1 MACGLMLLYKG
12 FPLEKTGTEKR
23 REYMNLNRETMKKL
37 MLLIAFTILLLVG
50 VQRLDA
56 VFGALGFLWGIG
68 FPFVL
73 GGAIAFILNVPMTA
87 LEGWLFPQKK
97 TAKSKLGRKLARPLS
112 LVLAIVLV
120 LGVISL
126 VIFVVVP
133 ELGATVVSLGATVE
147 AFLPK
152 AQEWLEDIFSYN
164 EQIVAWIDSLEMNW
178 EKIMET
184 AWNFFRSGAGSV
196 LSSTMT
202 VARTIISAVT
212 NFFIG
217 FVFAC
222 YVLLQKE
229 KLGEQ
234 SRKLLRAVFPKK
246 QVDYILHVCSLS
258 HRTFSSFITGQCME
272 AVILGAMFFVAMSL
286 LRFPYALLVGVLV
299 AFTALIPIF
308 GAFIGCVVGA
318 FLILMVSPAQALGF
332 IVLFQVLQQIEGNLI
347 YPRVVGNSVGLP
359 AIWVLVAVTVGGNL
373 MGIVGMLIFI
383 PMVSVLYTL
392 LREWMYGRL
401 EKKKLA
407 KKL

>member
-1 MACGLMLLYKG
+1 
-12 FPLEKTGTEKR
+12 
-23 REYMNLNRETMKKL
+23 MNLNRETMKKL

-56 VFGALGFLWGIG
+56 VFGALRFLWGIG
-68 FPFVL
+68 FPFAL

-87 LEGWLFPQKK
+87 LEHWLFPEEKMG
-97 TAKSKLGRKLARPLS
+97 KSKLKRKLARPLS
-112 LVLAIVLV
+112 MILAILLV
-120 LGVISL
+120 IGVIAL
-126 VIFVVVP
+126 VIFVVLP
-133 ELGATVVSLGATVE
+133 ELGTTVVGLGASVE

-152 AQEWLEDIFSYN
+152 AQEWLEDIFQNN
-164 EQIVAWIDSLEMNW
+164 EQIVAWIEGLELNW
-178 EKIMET
+178 EKAVET

-202 VARTIISAVT
+202 VAKTIISAVT

-234 SRKLLRAVFPKK
+234 SRKLLRAIFPKK
-246 QVDYILHVCSLS
+246 QVEYILHVCSLS

-272 AVILGAMFFVAMSL
+272 AVILGAMFFVAMSI

-373 MGIVGMLIFI
+373 MGVLGMLIFI
-383 PMVSVLYTL
+383 PIVSVLYAL

-401 EKKKLA
+401 EDKN
-407 KKL
+407 

>member
-1 MACGLMLLYKG
+1 
-12 FPLEKTGTEKR
+12 
-23 REYMNLNRETMKKL
+23 MNLNRENMKKL

-56 VFGALGFLWGIG
+56 VFGAIKFLWGIA
-68 FPFVL
+68 FPFAL

-87 LEGWLFPQKK
+87 LERWLFPKERRG
-97 TAKSKLGRKLARPLS
+97 KSRLKQKLARPLS
-112 LVLAIVLV
+112 MILAILLV

-133 ELGATVVSLGATVE
+133 QLGTTVVGLGASVE

-152 AQEWLEDIFSYN
+152 AQEWLEDIFQN
-164 EQIVAWIDSLEMNW
+164 NKQIVTWIESLEMNW
-178 EKIMET
+178 EKAVET

-202 VARTIISAVT
+202 VAKTIISAVT

-234 SRKLLRAVFPKK
+234 CRKLLRAIFPKK

-318 FLILMVSPAQALGF
+318 FLILMVNPAQALGF

-359 AIWVLVAVTVGGNL
+359 AIWVLVAVTVGGSL

-392 LREWMYGRL
+392 LREWMYRRL
-401 EKKKLA
+401 EEKK
-407 KKL
+407 

>member
-1 MACGLMLLYKG
+1 
-12 FPLEKTGTEKR
+12 
-23 REYMNLNRETMKKL
+23 MNLNRENMKKL

-56 VFGALGFLWGIG
+56 VLGAVKFLWGIT
-68 FPFVL
+68 FPFAL

-87 LEGWLFPQKK
+87 LENWLFPKERIG
-97 TAKSKLGRKLARPLS
+97 KSRLRQKLARPLS
-112 LVLAIVLV
+112 MILAILLV

-133 ELGATVVSLGATVE
+133 ELGNTVVGLGASVE

-152 AQEWLEDIFSYN
+152 AQEWLEDIFQNN
-164 EQIVAWIDSLEMNW
+164 EQIVTWIESLEMNW
-178 EKIMET
+178 EKAVET

-202 VARTIISAVT
+202 VAKTIISAVT

-217 FVFAC
+217 SVFAC

-234 SRKLLRAVFPKK
+234 CRKLLSAVFPKK

-318 FLILMVSPAQALGF
+318 FLILMVNPAQALGF
-332 IVLFQVLQQIEGNLI
+332 IILFQVLQQIEGNLI

-392 LREWMYGRL
+392 LREWMYRRL
-401 EKKKLA
+401 EEKK
-407 KKL
+407 

>member
-87 LEGWLFPQKK
+87 LEGWLFPQEK

-234 SRKLLRAVFPKK
+234 CRKLLTAVFPGK

-272 AVILGAMFFVAMSL
+272 AVILGAMFFVAMNL

-318 FLILMVSPAQALGF
+318 FLILMVNPAQALGF

-359 AIWVLVAVTVGGNL
+359 AIWVLAAVTVGGNL
-373 MGIVGMLIFI
+373 MGILGMLIFI
-383 PMVSVLYTL
+383 PIVSVLYAL

-401 EKKKLA
+401 EEKRQQK
-407 KKL
+407 

>member
-1 MACGLMLLYKG
+1 
-12 FPLEKTGTEKR
+12 
-23 REYMNLNRETMKKL
+23 MNLNRENMKKL

-56 VFGALGFLWGIG
+56 VFGAVKFLWGIT
-68 FPFVL
+68 FPFAL

-87 LEGWLFPQKK
+87 LERWLFPKERIGKSRLKQKL
-97 TAKSKLGRKLARPLS
+97 SRPLS
-112 LVLAIVLV
+112 MILAILLV
-120 LGVISL
+120 LGVIFL

-133 ELGATVVSLGATVE
+133 ELGTTVVGLGARVE

-152 AQEWLEDIFSYN
+152 AQEWLEDIFQNN
-164 EQIVAWIDSLEMNW
+164 EQIVAWIESLEMNW
-178 EKIMET
+178 EKAVET

-202 VARTIISAVT
+202 VAKTIISAVT

-234 SRKLLRAVFPKK
+234 CRKLLRVVFPKK

-318 FLILMVSPAQALGF
+318 FLILMVNPAQALAF

-392 LREWMYGRL
+392 LREWMYRRL
-401 EKKKLA
+401 EEKK
-407 KKL
+407 

>member
-1 MACGLMLLYKG
+1 
-12 FPLEKTGTEKR
+12 
-23 REYMNLNRETMKKL
+23 MNLNRETMKKL

-56 VFGALGFLWGIG
+56 VFGAVKFLWGIG
-68 FPFVL
+68 FPFAL

-87 LEGWLFPQKK
+87 LERLLFPEEK
-97 TAKSKLGRKLARPLS
+97 TAKSKLKKKLARPLCMILS
-112 LVLAIVLV
+112 ILLV

-133 ELGATVVSLGATVE
+133 ELGSTVVGLGASVE
-147 AFLPK
+147 AFIPR
-152 AQEWLEDIFSYN
+152 AQEWLEDIFQNN
-164 EQIVAWIDSLEMNW
+164 EQIVAWIESLEMNW
-178 EKIMET
+178 EKAVET
-184 AWNFFRSGAGSV
+184 AWSFFRSGAGSV

-202 VARTIISAVT
+202 VAKTIISAVT

-234 SRKLLRAVFPKK
+234 CRKLLTAVFPGK

-272 AVILGAMFFVAMSL
+272 AVILGAMFFVAMNL

-318 FLILMVSPAQALGF
+318 FLILMVNPAQALGF

-359 AIWVLVAVTVGGNL
+359 AIWVLAAVTVGGNL
-373 MGIVGMLIFI
+373 MGILGMLIFI
-383 PMVSVLYTL
+383 PIVSVLYAL

-401 EKKKLA
+401 EEKRQQK
-407 KKL
+407 

>member
-1 MACGLMLLYKG
+1 
-12 FPLEKTGTEKR
+12 
-23 REYMNLNRETMKKL
+23 MNLNRETMKKL

-56 VFGALGFLWGIG
+56 VFGALRFLWGIG
-68 FPFVL
+68 FPFAL

-87 LEGWLFPQKK
+87 LEHWLFPEEKMG
-97 TAKSKLGRKLARPLS
+97 KSKLKRKLARPLS
-112 LVLAIVLV
+112 MILAILLV
-120 LGVISL
+120 IGVIAL
-126 VIFVVVP
+126 VIFVVLP
-133 ELGATVVSLGATVE
+133 ELGTTVVGLGASVE

-152 AQEWLEDIFSYN
+152 AQEWLEDIFQNN
-164 EQIVAWIDSLEMNW
+164 EQIVAWIEARELNW
-178 EKIMET
+178 EKAVET

-202 VARTIISAVT
+202 VAKTIISAVT

-229 KLGEQ
+229 KLGKQ
-234 SRKLLRAVFPKK
+234 SRKLLRAIFPKK
-246 QVDYILHVCSLS
+246 QVEYILHVCSLS

-272 AVILGAMFFVAMSL
+272 AVILGAMFFVAMSI

-373 MGIVGMLIFI
+373 MGVLGMLIFI
-383 PMVSVLYTL
+383 PIVSVLYAL

-401 EKKKLA
+401 EDKN
-407 KKL
+407 

>member
-1 MACGLMLLYKG
+1 
-12 FPLEKTGTEKR
+12 
-23 REYMNLNRETMKKL
+23 MNLNRETMKKL

-56 VFGALGFLWGIG
+56 VFGALRFLWGIG
-68 FPFVL
+68 FPFAL

-87 LEGWLFPQKK
+87 LEHWLFPEEKMG
-97 TAKSKLGRKLARPLS
+97 KSKLKRKLARPLS
-112 LVLAIVLV
+112 MILAILLV
-120 LGVISL
+120 IGVIAL
-126 VIFVVVP
+126 VIFVVLP
-133 ELGATVVSLGATVE
+133 ELGTTVVGLGASVE

-152 AQEWLEDIFSYN
+152 AQEWLEDIFQNN
-164 EQIVAWIDSLEMNW
+164 EQIVAWIEGLELNW
-178 EKIMET
+178 EKAVET

-202 VARTIISAVT
+202 VAKTIISAVT

-234 SRKLLRAVFPKK
+234 SRKLLRAIFPKK
-246 QVDYILHVCSLS
+246 QVEYILHVCSLS

-272 AVILGAMFFVAMSL
+272 AVILGAMFFVAMSI

-373 MGIVGMLIFI
+373 MGVLGMLIFI
-383 PMVSVLYTL
+383 PIVSVLYAL

-401 EKKKLA
+401 ENKN
-407 KKL
+407 

>member
-87 LEGWLFPQKK
+87 LEGWLFPQEK

-164 EQIVAWIDSLEMNW
+164 EQIVAWIYSL
-178 EKIMET
+178 
-184 AWNFFRSGAGSV
+184 
-196 LSSTMT
+196 
-202 VARTIISAVT
+202 
-212 NFFIG
+212 
-217 FVFAC
+217 
-222 YVLLQKE
+222 
-229 KLGEQ
+229 
-234 SRKLLRAVFPKK
+234 
-246 QVDYILHVCSLS
+246 
-258 HRTFSSFITGQCME
+258 
-272 AVILGAMFFVAMSL
+272 
-286 LRFPYALLVGVLV
+286 
-299 AFTALIPIF
+299 
-308 GAFIGCVVGA
+308 
-318 FLILMVSPAQALGF
+318 
-332 IVLFQVLQQIEGNLI
+332 
-347 YPRVVGNSVGLP
+347 
-359 AIWVLVAVTVGGNL
+359 
-373 MGIVGMLIFI
+373 
-383 PMVSVLYTL
+383 
-392 LREWMYGRL
+392 
-401 EKKKLA
+401 
-407 KKL
+407 

>member
-1 MACGLMLLYKG
+1 
-12 FPLEKTGTEKR
+12 
-23 REYMNLNRETMKKL
+23 MNLNRETMKKL

-56 VFGALGFLWGIG
+56 VFGAVKFLWGIG
-68 FPFVL
+68 FPFAL

-87 LEGWLFPQKK
+87 LERWLFPKEK
-97 TAKSKLGRKLARPLS
+97 TAKSKLKKKLARPLCMILS
-112 LVLAIVLV
+112 ILLV

-133 ELGATVVSLGATVE
+133 ELGSTVVGLGASVE
-147 AFLPK
+147 AFIPR
-152 AQEWLEDIFSYN
+152 AQEWLEDIFQNN
-164 EQIVAWIDSLEMNW
+164 EQIVAWIESLEMNW
-178 EKIMET
+178 EKAVET
-184 AWNFFRSGAGSV
+184 AWSFFSSGAGSV

-202 VARTIISAVT
+202 VAKTIISAVT

-234 SRKLLRAVFPKK
+234 CRKLLTAVFPGK

-258 HRTFSSFITGQCME
+258 HRTFSSFITGQCVE
-272 AVILGAMFFVAMSL
+272 AVILGAMFFVAMNL

-318 FLILMVSPAQALGF
+318 FLILMVNPAQALGF

-359 AIWVLVAVTVGGNL
+359 AIWVLAAVTVGGNL
-373 MGIVGMLIFI
+373 MGILGMLIFI
-383 PMVSVLYTL
+383 PIVSVLYAL

-401 EKKKLA
+401 EEKRQQK
-407 KKL
+407 

>member
-1 MACGLMLLYKG
+1 
-12 FPLEKTGTEKR
+12 
-23 REYMNLNRETMKKL
+23 MNLNRETMKKL

-56 VFGALGFLWGIG
+56 VFGALRFLWGIG
-68 FPFVL
+68 FPFAL

-87 LEGWLFPQKK
+87 LEHWLFPEEKMG
-97 TAKSKLGRKLARPLS
+97 KSKLKRKLARPLS
-112 LVLAIVLV
+112 MILAILLV
-120 LGVISL
+120 IGVIVL

-133 ELGATVVSLGATVE
+133 ELGTTVVGLGASVE

-152 AQEWLEDIFSYN
+152 AQEWLEDIFQNN
-164 EQIVAWIDSLEMNW
+164 EQIVAWIEGLELNW
-178 EKIMET
+178 EKTVET

-202 VARTIISAVT
+202 VAKTIISAVT

-234 SRKLLRAVFPKK
+234 SRKLLRAIFPKK
-246 QVDYILHVCSLS
+246 QVEYILHVCSLS

-272 AVILGAMFFVAMSL
+272 AVILGAMFFVAMSI

-373 MGIVGMLIFI
+373 MGVLGMLIFI
-383 PMVSVLYTL
+383 PIVSVLYAL

-401 EKKKLA
+401 ENKH
-407 KKL
+407 

>member
-1 MACGLMLLYKG
+1 
-12 FPLEKTGTEKR
+12 
-23 REYMNLNRETMKKL
+23 MNLNRETMKKL

-50 VQRLDA
+50 VQRLDV
-56 VFGALGFLWGIG
+56 VFGALSFLWGIG
-68 FPFVL
+68 LPFAL

-87 LEGWLFPQKK
+87 LEHWLFPEEKMGKSRLKK
-97 TAKSKLGRKLARPLS
+97 KLARPLCMI
-112 LVLAIVLV
+112 LAILLV

-133 ELGATVVSLGATVE
+133 ELGTTVVGLGASVE

-152 AQEWLEDIFSYN
+152 VQEWLEDIFRNN
-164 EQIVAWIDSLEMNW
+164 EQIVTWIESLEMNW
-178 EKIMET
+178 EKAVET

-196 LSSTMT
+196 LSSTVT

-234 SRKLLRAVFPKK
+234 CRKLLHAAFPGK

-359 AIWVLVAVTVGGNL
+359 AIWVLAAVTVGGNL
-373 MGIVGMLIFI
+373 MGILGMLIFI
-383 PMVSVLYTL
+383 PIVSVLYAL

-401 EKKKLA
+401 EEKRQQK
-407 KKL
+407 

>member
-1 MACGLMLLYKG
+1 
-12 FPLEKTGTEKR
+12 
-23 REYMNLNRETMKKL
+23 MNLNRENMKKL

-56 VFGALGFLWGIG
+56 VFGAVKFLWGIT
-68 FPFVL
+68 FPFAL

-87 LEGWLFPQKK
+87 LERWLFPKERIG
-97 TAKSKLGRKLARPLS
+97 KSRLKQKLARPLS
-112 LVLAIVLV
+112 MILAILLV

-133 ELGATVVSLGATVE
+133 QLGTTVVGLGASVE

-152 AQEWLEDIFSYN
+152 AQEWLEDIFQN
-164 EQIVAWIDSLEMNW
+164 NKQIVTWIESLEMNW
-178 EKIMET
+178 EKAVET

-202 VARTIISAVT
+202 VAKTIISAVT

-234 SRKLLRAVFPKK
+234 CRKLLRAVFPKK

-318 FLILMVSPAQALGF
+318 FLILMVNPAQALGF

-392 LREWMYGRL
+392 LREWMYRRL
-401 EKKKLA
+401 EEKK
-407 KKL
+407 

>member
-1 MACGLMLLYKG
+1 
-12 FPLEKTGTEKR
+12 
-23 REYMNLNRETMKKL
+23 MNLNRENMKKL

-56 VFGALGFLWGIG
+56 VFGAVKFLWGIA
-68 FPFVL
+68 FPFAL

-87 LEGWLFPQKK
+87 VEHWLFPKERIG
-97 TAKSKLGRKLARPLS
+97 KSRLRQKLARPLS
-112 LVLAIVLV
+112 MILAILLV

-133 ELGATVVSLGATVE
+133 ELGTTVVGLGASVE

-152 AQEWLEDIFSYN
+152 AQEWLEDIFQNN
-164 EQIVAWIDSLEMNW
+164 EQIVTWIESLEMNW
-178 EKIMET
+178 EKAVET

-202 VARTIISAVT
+202 VAKTIISAVT

-217 FVFAC
+217 SVFSC

-234 SRKLLRAVFPKK
+234 CRKLLRAVFPKK

-318 FLILMVSPAQALGF
+318 FLILMVNPAQALGF
-332 IVLFQVLQQIEGNLI
+332 IILFQVLQQIEGNLI

-392 LREWMYGRL
+392 LREWMYRRL
-401 EKKKLA
+401 EEKK
-407 KKL
+407 

>member
-373 MGIVGMLIFI
+373 MGVLGMLIFI
-383 PMVSVLYTL
+383 PIVSVLYAL

-401 EKKKLA
+401 ENKN
-407 KKL
+407 

>member
-1 MACGLMLLYKG
+1 
-12 FPLEKTGTEKR
+12 
-23 REYMNLNRETMKKL
+23 MNLNRETMKKL

-56 VFGALGFLWGIG
+56 VFGALRFLWGIG
-68 FPFVL
+68 FPFAL

-87 LEGWLFPQKK
+87 LEHWLFPEEKMG
-97 TAKSKLGRKLARPLS
+97 KSKLKRKLARPLS
-112 LVLAIVLV
+112 MILAILLV
-120 LGVISL
+120 IGVIAL
-126 VIFVVVP
+126 VIFVVLP
-133 ELGATVVSLGATVE
+133 ELGTTVVGLGASVE

-152 AQEWLEDIFSYN
+152 AQEWLEDIFQNN
-164 EQIVAWIDSLEMNW
+164 EQIVAWIEGLELNW
-178 EKIMET
+178 EKAVET

-202 VARTIISAVT
+202 VAKTIISAVT

-229 KLGEQ
+229 KLGKQ
-234 SRKLLRAVFPKK
+234 SRKLLRAIFPKK
-246 QVDYILHVCSLS
+246 QVEYILHVCSLS

-272 AVILGAMFFVAMSL
+272 AVILGAMFFVAMSI

-373 MGIVGMLIFI
+373 MGVLGMLIFI
-383 PMVSVLYTL
+383 PIVSVLYAL

-401 EKKKLA
+401 EDKN
-407 KKL
+407 

>member
-1 MACGLMLLYKG
+1 
-12 FPLEKTGTEKR
+12 
-23 REYMNLNRETMKKL
+23 MNLNRETMKKL

-56 VFGALGFLWGIG
+56 VFGALRFLWGIG
-68 FPFVL
+68 FPFAL

-87 LEGWLFPQKK
+87 LEHWLFPEEKMG
-97 TAKSKLGRKLARPLS
+97 KSKLKRKLARPLS
-112 LVLAIVLV
+112 MILAILLV
-120 LGVISL
+120 IGVIAL
-126 VIFVVVP
+126 VIFVVLP
-133 ELGATVVSLGATVE
+133 ELGTTVVGLGASVE

-152 AQEWLEDIFSYN
+152 AQEWLEDIFQNN
-164 EQIVAWIDSLEMNW
+164 EQIVAWIEGLELNW
-178 EKIMET
+178 EKAVET

-202 VARTIISAVT
+202 VAKTIISAVT

-234 SRKLLRAVFPKK
+234 SRKLLRAIFPKK
-246 QVDYILHVCSLS
+246 QVEYILHVCSLS

-272 AVILGAMFFVAMSL
+272 AVILGAMFFVAMSI

-373 MGIVGMLIFI
+373 MGILGMLIFI
-383 PMVSVLYTL
+383 PIVSVLYAL

-401 EKKKLA
+401 EDKN
-407 KKL
+407 

>member
-1 MACGLMLLYKG
+1 
-12 FPLEKTGTEKR
+12 
-23 REYMNLNRETMKKL
+23 MNLNRETMRKL

-56 VFGALGFLWGIG
+56 VFGALRFLWGIG
-68 FPFVL
+68 FPFAL

-87 LEGWLFPQKK
+87 LEQWLFPREK
-97 TAKSKLGRKLARPLS
+97 TAKSKLKNKLARPFS

-120 LGVISL
+120 VGVISL
-126 VIFVVVP
+126 VMFVVVP
-133 ELGATVVSLGATVE
+133 ELGTTVASLGASME
-147 AFLPK
+147 AFLPR
-152 AQEWLEDIFSYN
+152 AQEWLENIFSSN
-164 EQIVAWIDSLEMNW
+164 EQIVAWIEGLEMNW
-178 EKIMET
+178 EKIVET

-234 SRKLLRAVFPKK
+234 SRKLMQAIFPRK

-272 AVILGAMFFVAMSL
+272 AVILGAMFFVAMSV

-318 FLILMVSPAQALGF
+318 FLILMVNPAQALGF

-383 PMVSVLYTL
+383 PMASVLYTL

-401 EKKKLA
+401 DRKKQQEKAGK
-407 KKL
+407 

>member
-1 MACGLMLLYKG
+1 
-12 FPLEKTGTEKR
+12 
-23 REYMNLNRETMKKL
+23 MNLNRETMRKL

-56 VFGALGFLWGIG
+56 VFGALRFLWGIG
-68 FPFVL
+68 FPFAL

-87 LEGWLFPQKK
+87 LEQWLFPREK
-97 TAKSKLGRKLARPLS
+97 TAKSKLKNKLARPFS

-120 LGVISL
+120 VGVISL
-126 VIFVVVP
+126 VMFVVVP
-133 ELGATVVSLGATVE
+133 ELGTTVASLGASME
-147 AFLPK
+147 AFLPR
-152 AQEWLEDIFSYN
+152 AQEWLENIFSNN
-164 EQIVAWIDSLEMNW
+164 EQIVAWIEGLEMNW
-178 EKIMET
+178 EKIVET

-234 SRKLLRAVFPKK
+234 SRKLMQAIFPRK

-272 AVILGAMFFVAMSL
+272 AVILGAMFFVAMSV

-318 FLILMVSPAQALGF
+318 FLILMVNPAQALGF

-383 PMVSVLYTL
+383 PMASVLYTL

-401 EKKKLA
+401 DRKKQQEKAGK
-407 KKL
+407 

>member
-1 MACGLMLLYKG
+1 
-12 FPLEKTGTEKR
+12 
-23 REYMNLNRETMKKL
+23 MNLNRENMKKL

-56 VFGALGFLWGIG
+56 VFGALRFLWGIG
-68 FPFVL
+68 LPFAL

-87 LEGWLFPQKK
+87 LEHWLFPEEHIR
-97 TAKSKLGRKLARPLS
+97 KSKWKKKLSRPLCM
-112 LVLAIVLV
+112 VLAILLV

-133 ELGATVVSLGATVE
+133 ELGTTVVGLGSSVE
-147 AFLPK
+147 AFLPR
-152 AQEWLEDIFSYN
+152 AQEWLEDIFSNN
-164 EQIVAWIDSLEMNW
+164 EQIVTWIDSLEMNW
-178 EKIMET
+178 EKIVET
-184 AWNFFRSGAGSV
+184 AWNFFRNGAGSV

-234 SRKLLRAVFPKK
+234 CRKLLRAVFSKK

-258 HRTFSSFITGQCME
+258 HHTFSSFITGQCME
-272 AVILGAMFFVAMSL
+272 AVILGAMFFVSMSL

-318 FLILMVSPAQALGF
+318 FLILMVNPAQALGF

-373 MGIVGMLIFI
+373 MGILGMLIFI
-383 PMVSVLYTL
+383 PIVSVLYAL

-401 EKKKLA
+401 EEKKF
-407 KKL
+407 

>member
-1 MACGLMLLYKG
+1 
-12 FPLEKTGTEKR
+12 
-23 REYMNLNRETMKKL
+23 MNLNRETMKKL

-56 VFGALGFLWGIG
+56 VVGALGFLWGIG

-87 LEGWLFPQKK
+87 LEKWLFPEERIR
-97 TAKSKLGRKLARPLS
+97 KSRVKQRMARPLS

-133 ELGATVVSLGATVE
+133 ELGTTVVSLGASVE

-152 AQEWLEDIFSYN
+152 AQEWLEDIFSNN
-164 EQIVAWIDSLEMNW
+164 EQVVAWIDSLEMNW

-318 FLILMVSPAQALGF
+318 FLILMVNPTQALGF

-359 AIWVLVAVTVGGNL
+359 AIWVLMAVTVGGNL

-383 PMVSVLYTL
+383 PMVSVIYTL
-392 LREWMYGRL
+392 LREWVYGRL
-401 EKKKLA
+401 EKKERTE
-407 KKL
+407 KKENKNI

>member
-1 MACGLMLLYKG
+1 
-12 FPLEKTGTEKR
+12 
-23 REYMNLNRETMKKL
+23 MNLNRETMKKL

-56 VFGALGFLWGIG
+56 VFGALRFLWGIG
-68 FPFVL
+68 FPFAL

-87 LEGWLFPQKK
+87 LENWLFPEKR
-97 TAKSKLGRKLARPLS
+97 TRKSSLQRKLARPLS
-112 LVLAIVLV
+112 MVLAILLV

-133 ELGATVVSLGATVE
+133 ELGTTVVGLGASVE
-147 AFLPK
+147 AFLPR
-152 AQEWLEDIFSYN
+152 AQEWLEEIFQN
-164 EQIVAWIDSLEMNW
+164 NDQVVTWIEGLEMNW
-178 EKIMET
+178 EKAVET

-202 VARTIISAVT
+202 VAKTIISAVT

-234 SRKLLRAVFPKK
+234 CRKLLKAVFPKK
-246 QVDYILHVCSLS
+246 QVDYILHVCFLS

-272 AVILGAMFFVAMSL
+272 AVILGAMFFVAMNL

-318 FLILMVSPAQALGF
+318 FLILMVNPAQALGF

-359 AIWVLVAVTVGGNL
+359 AIWVLAAVTVGGNL
-373 MGIVGMLIFI
+373 MGILGMLIFI
-383 PMVSVLYTL
+383 PIVSVLYAL

-401 EKKKLA
+401 EEKRQQK
-407 KKL
+407 

>member
-1 MACGLMLLYKG
+1 
-12 FPLEKTGTEKR
+12 
-23 REYMNLNRETMKKL
+23 MNLNRENMKKL

-56 VFGALGFLWGIG
+56 VFGAIKFLWGIA
-68 FPFVL
+68 FPFAL

-87 LEGWLFPQKK
+87 LERWLFPKERRG
-97 TAKSKLGRKLARPLS
+97 KSRLKQKLARPLS
-112 LVLAIVLV
+112 MILAILLV

-133 ELGATVVSLGATVE
+133 QLGTTVVGLGASVE

-152 AQEWLEDIFSYN
+152 AQEWLEDIFQN
-164 EQIVAWIDSLEMNW
+164 NKQIVTWIESLEMNW
-178 EKIMET
+178 EKAVET

-202 VARTIISAVT
+202 VAKTIISAVT

-234 SRKLLRAVFPKK
+234 CRKLLWAIFPKK

-318 FLILMVSPAQALGF
+318 FLILMVNPAQALGF

-359 AIWVLVAVTVGGNL
+359 AIWVLVAVTVGGSL

-392 LREWMYGRL
+392 LREWMYRRL
-401 EKKKLA
+401 EEKK
-407 KKL
+407 